1 MFCSKLSVPTFSG
14 DTLCWQKLAERTVNN
29 ATSTLSGIDLFGG
42 LSGSELE
49 ALAKLCRWRRYAP
62 ADQIIGNQDKT
73 TDVFFIASG
82 RVRAT
87 IYAAS
92 GKEVSFRDLGAGK
105 SIGELSA
112 VDGAPRSANVIA
124 LTNTVL
130 ASMPAEI
137 FRNVLRDHP
146 DVSARMMAYL
156 VGLVRKLSDRVVEY
170 SVLAVRNRIH
180 AELLRLARE
189 RIVEGNTATLSP
201 APRHADIAN
210 RVATHREAVT
220 RELSVLV
227 GDGCIER
234 QPGALVISDVSRLE
248 RLVKDGFEE

>member
-1 MFCSKLSVPTFSG
+1 MDDESF
-14 DTLCWQKLAERTVNN
+14 
-29 ATSTLSGIDLFGG
+29 TLSGIDLFMG
-42 LSGSELE
+42 LSDSDLE
-49 ALAKLCRWRRYAP
+49 AVAKRCQWCRYGP
-62 ADQIIGNQDKT
+62 GEQIIGDQDET

-82 RVRAT
+82 QVRAT
-87 IYAAS
+87 VYAAS

-124 LTNTVL
+124 LSDCVL
-130 ASMPAEI
+130 AAIPAAV
-137 FRNVLRDHP
+137 FRDVLRDYS

-156 VGLVRKLSDRVVEY
+156 VDLVRKLSNRVVEY

-189 RIVEGNTATLSP
+189 RSNGANAVMLAP
-201 APRHADIAN
+201 APTHAEIAS

-220 RELSVLV
+220 RELNALA
-227 GDGCIER
+227 GNGLLER
-234 QPGALVISDVSRLE
+234 QPGSLVIADIAALE
-248 RLVKDGFEE
+248 RLVKEGFEQ

>member
-1 MFCSKLSVPTFSG
+1 MDDATF
-14 DTLCWQKLAERTVNN
+14 
-29 ATSTLSGIDLFGG
+29 TLSGIDLFGG
-42 LSGSELE
+42 LPGSDLE

-62 ADQIIGNQDKT
+62 PDQIIGDQDET

-130 ASMPAEI
+130 ASMSADI

-156 VGLVRKLSDRVVEY
+156 VDLVRKLSDRVVEY

-189 RIVEGNTATLSP
+189 QIDDGNIATLSP
-201 APRHADIAN
+201 TPTHADIAG

-220 RELSVLV
+220 RELSVLA
-227 GDGCIER
+227 GSGLIER
-234 QPGALVISDVSRLE
+234 QPGALVITDVSRLE
-248 RLVKDGFEE
+248 RLVKEGFEE

>member
-1 MFCSKLSVPTFSG
+1 MLKPSG
-14 DTLCWQKLAERTVNN
+14 PRPLDD
-29 ATSTLSGIDLFGG
+29 ATSTLLGIDLFGG

-49 ALAKLCRWRRYAP
+49 ALAELCRWRRYAP
-62 ADQIIGNQDKT
+62 ADQIIGNQDNT
-73 TDVFFIASG
+73 TDVFFIVSG

-87 IYAAS
+87 IFAAS

-112 VDGAPRSANVIA
+112 VDGALRSANVIA

-130 ASMPAEI
+130 ASMPADI

-146 DVSARMMAYL
+146 DVSARMMAYI
-156 VGLVRKLSDRVVEY
+156 VDLVRKLSDRVVEF

-189 RIVEGNTATLSP
+189 QIGDGNIATLSP
-201 APRHADIAN
+201 APMHADIAG

-220 RELSVLV
+220 RELSVLASS
-227 GDGCIER
+227 GLIER
-234 QPGALVISDVSRLE
+234 QPGAFVISDVSRLE
-248 RLVKDGFEE
+248 RLVKEGFEE

>member
-1 MFCSKLSVPTFSG
+1 VEHAV
-14 DTLCWQKLAERTVNN
+14 DD
-29 ATSTLSGIDLFGG
+29 ATSTLSGIELFRG
-42 LSGSELE
+42 LSDSEL
-49 ALAKLCRWRRYAP
+49 ATLAKLCRWHRYAS
-62 ADQIIGNQDKT
+62 ADQIIGNQDET

-82 RVRAT
+82 RVCAT

-124 LTNTVL
+124 LTDTVL

-156 VGLVRKLSDRVVEY
+156 VDLVRKLSDRVVEY
-170 SVLAVRNRIH
+170 SVLTVRNRIH

-189 RIVEGNTATLSP
+189 QIVDGNTATLSP
-201 APRHADIAN
+201 APKHADIAG

-220 RELSVLV
+220 RELNVLV
-227 GDGCIER
+227 GEGCMER
-234 QPGALVISDVSRLE
+234 RPGALVISDVSRLE
-248 RLVKDGFEE
+248 RLVKAGFDE